1 MGREVTKGETG
12 TVEQACGEGGWEVDE
27 EVGGLF
33 AVEDELV
40 GGVEDDVAE
49 ESGGDGGE

>member
-1 MGREVTKGETG
+1 MRGEITQREAW
-12 TVEQACGEGGWEVDE
+12 TVEQACGEGSGEIDE
-27 EVGGLF
+27 QLRGLF

-49 ESGGDGGE
+49 EG